1 MELVE
6 EAMCVS
12 SSRFGGMGLPKLFL
26 GISGYKLQ
34 MLRLELRDTVFTLQL
49 WLCFDLISSGAH
61 N

>member
-1 MELVE
+1 MFPAAGLE
-6 EAMCVS
+6 EWDS
-12 SSRFGGMGLPKLFL
+12 PSFFG

-34 MLRLELRDTVFTLQL
+34 MLHLELRDTVFTLQL